1 MTVFSG
7 WSSELRTFFSG
18 LEQDNSQ
25 GYLDAH
31 RDLFRR
37 AVLDPAK
44 ALAAQLEPRYGRAR
58 VFRLRKDARFTDG
71 RSPFHTHLG
80 VQFAGGG
87 AHHYLSVSAREL
99 IASVGVFRSGGAW
112 LATFREAAAGPAGAH
127 LLTIVSALE
136 SEGFAISGQ
145 TLKKAPR
152 GRPQDHPHIRLLR
165 HTALT
170 ATWRWPAPLWL
181 DDPGAAD
188 LITGAWERA
197 APLSGWLRHH
207 SPLED

>member
-1 MTVFSG
+1 VIGHGEKS
-7 WSSELRTFFSG
+7 
-18 LEQDNSQ
+18 
-25 GYLDAH
+25 
-31 RDLFRR
+31 RR
-37 AVLDPAK
+37 IGK
-44 ALAAQLEPRYGRAR
+44 
-58 VFRLRKDARFTDG
+58 FRLILAL
-71 RSPFHTHLG
+71 HG
-80 VQFAGGG
+80 VIKA
-87 AHHYLSVSAREL
+87 EL
-99 IASVGVFRSGGAW
+99 MR
-112 LATFREAAAGPAGAH
+112 GPAGAR

-152 GRPQDHPHIRLLR
+152 GHAQDHPHIRLLR
-165 HTALT
+165 HTSLT

-181 DDPGAAD
+181 NDPGAAD